1 MTDTATTYQERM
13 PDALADRCREALR
26 EGESVRIAAATDL
39 TEDLRFEERWLL
51 VTDQRVLRFDSNG
64 AGTGN
69 GDASIELSDARSAA
83 VEELVGS
90 GRINVVIGNEEVE
103 VIRYT
108 PSQRAKFARIARG
121 IDQLIK
127 DDPVDMQGEVDK
139 TRCDRC
145 GRLLPEPNGI
155 CSACTNRLAMM
166 RRIARYAVPFK
177 AKLALMVFLSLLFTL
192 AELAP
197 PYIMR
202 LIIDVLEDPAA
213 GASGDPA
220 AGAPGDPFSFLY
232 LLVGAYAVI
241 RLVSFVLEIFKDRLS
256 VWLGGRVIVSV
267 REDLYEN
274 LSRLSMKFYNKRQVG
289 SLISR
294 VSNDTESMMWFLV
307 DGVPYILTNLLL
319 LVGILVLL
327 FLTSWQLTLLVLI
340 PIPLLVTGGWY
351 FWIRLIRAFRTKYYR
366 WGKLV
371 GMAGEMLSSVRVVK
385 TFVQEKREMRRF
397 RSSNEGV
404 FRGDFESEKEAAVFF
419 STVSMLTTSGLILVW
434 YYGGIARIDGTFTT
448 GALIMFIAYLWMLY
462 EPLRWFGELNTWSSR
477 AMSGAE
483 KVFEIVDT
491 PAETE
496 DRDDP
501 VEMKDMKGE
510 VEFEDVTFA
519 YEAGKPVL
527 HDISLHVQ
535 PGEMIGLVG
544 KSGSGKTTMT
554 NLLCRFY
561 DIDDGNLEIDG
572 VPIRD
577 IGLED
582 LRRQIGV
589 VLQDSYFFSGSIA
602 ENIRYSS
609 PDASLEQIMRAARTA
624 NAHDFIC
631 AKPDG
636 YDTQIGEN
644 GKELSG
650 GEKQRIAIARAII
663 HDPRILVLDEATSS
677 VDTHTEKLIQEAIAN
692 LVKGRTTFAIAHRLS
707 TLRRA
712 DRLVVLDAG
721 KIVETGTHEELL
733 DMKGHF
739 YRMVETQ
746 RASTAVMAV
755 GGGKADPNRG
765 ANGHTN

>member
-1 MTDTATTYQERM
+1 MTDSTTSYEERM

-26 EGESVRIAAATDL
+26 EGETIRIAAATDL
-39 TEDLRFEERWLL
+39 TEELRFEERWLV
-51 VTDQRVLRFDSNG
+51 VTDQRLMRFDSNG
-64 AGTGN
+64 ASTGN
-69 GDASIELSDARSAA
+69 GDASIEFSDAKSAA

-90 GRINVVIGNEEVE
+90 GRINVVIGNEEIE
-103 VIRYT
+103 VLRYT
-108 PSQRAKFARIARG
+108 PTQRAKFARIARG

-127 DDPVDMQGEVDK
+127 DDPVDMQGEVDR
-139 TRCDRC
+139 TRCGKCD
-145 GRLLPEPNGI
+145 RLLPEPNGI

-166 RRIARYAVPFK
+166 GRIARYALPFK
-177 AKLALMVFLSLLFTL
+177 GRIALMVFLSLLFTL
-192 AELAP
+192 AELGP

-202 LIIDVLEDPAA
+202 YIIDDVLVSDVDAREEALT
-213 GASGDPA
+213 
-220 AGAPGDPFSFLY
+220 FLY
-232 LLVGAYAVI
+232 YLVGAFAIV
-241 RLVSFVLEIFKDRLS
+241 RLGSYVLEIFRDRLS

-307 DGVPYILTNLLL
+307 DGVPYIITNLLL
-319 LVGILVLL
+319 MVGILVLL
-327 FLTSWQLTLLVLI
+327 FITSWQLTLLVLI

-371 GMAGEMLSSVRVVK
+371 GLAGEMLSSVRVVK

-404 FRGDFESEKEAAVFF
+404 FRGDYESEKEAAVFF
-419 STVSMLTTSGLILVW
+419 STVSMLTSSGLILVW
-434 YYGGIARIDGTFTT
+434 YYGGSAIIDDSFTF
-448 GALIMFIAYLWMLY
+448 GALMMFIAYLWMLY

-496 DRDDP
+496 DRDIP
-501 VEMKDMKGE
+501 VEMDDVKGE
-510 VEFEDVTFA
+510 VKFSDVVFA

-527 HDISLHVQ
+527 HDINLHVQ

-561 DIDDGNLEIDG
+561 DIDDGGLMIDG

-577 IGLED
+577 ISLKD

-589 VLQDSYFFSGSIA
+589 VLQDSYFFSGSVA

-609 PDASLEQIMRAARTA
+609 PDASFERIMRAARTA

-663 HDPRILVLDEATSS
+663 HDPRILILDEATSS

-721 KIVETGTHEELL
+721 RIVESGTHGELL
-733 DMKGHF
+733 GMKGHF

-755 GGGKADPNRG
+755 GGGRNDPHRG
-765 ANGHTN
+765 ANGHTS

>member
-1 MTDTATTYQERM
+1 MTDTTTTHEERM
-13 PDALADRCREALR
+13 PDALADRCREVLR
-26 EGESVRIAAATDL
+26 EGETVRISAATDL
-39 TEDLRFEERWLL
+39 TEDLRFEERWLV
-51 VTDQRVLRFDSNG
+51 VTDQRLMRFHATG
-64 AGTGN
+64 ANAGN
-69 GDASIELSDARSAA
+69 GDASIEFSDARSAA

-90 GRINVVIGNEEVE
+90 GRINVVIGSEEVE

-108 PSQRAKFARIARG
+108 PSQRAKFANIARG

-127 DDPVDMQGEVDK
+127 EKPVEMESEVDR
-139 TRCDRC
+139 TRCGKCD
-145 GRLLPEPNGI
+145 RLLPEPNGI

-166 RRIARYAVPFK
+166 GRIARYALPFK
-177 AKLALMVFLSLLFTL
+177 GRIAMMVFLSLLFTL
-192 AELAP
+192 AELGP

-202 LIIDVLEDPAA
+202 YIIDDVLVADADAREDA
-213 GASGDPA
+213 
-220 AGAPGDPFSFLY
+220 FTFLY
-232 LLVGAYAVI
+232 YLVGAFAIV
-241 RLVSFVLEIFKDRLS
+241 RLGSYVLEIFRDRLS

-319 LVGILVLL
+319 MVGILALL
-327 FLTSWQLTLLVLI
+327 LITSWQLTLLVLI
-340 PIPLLVTGGWY
+340 PIPLLVTGGWF

-371 GMAGEMLSSVRVVK
+371 GLAGEMLSSVRVVK

-404 FRGDFESEKEAAVFF
+404 FRGDYESEKEAAVFF
-419 STVSMLTTSGLILVW
+419 STVSMLTSSGLILVW
-434 YYGGIARIDGTFTT
+434 FYGGSAIIDDTFTP
-448 GALIMFIAYLWMLY
+448 GALMMFIAYLWMLY

-496 DRDDP
+496 DRDVP
-501 VEMKDMKGE
+501 VEMNDVKGE
-510 VEFEDVTFA
+510 VKFTDVVFA

-527 HDISLHVQ
+527 HDINLHVQ

-544 KSGSGKTTMT
+544 KSGSGKTTLT

-561 DIDDGNLEIDG
+561 DIDDGGLMIDG

-577 IGLED
+577 ISLKD

-589 VLQDSYFFSGSIA
+589 VLQDSYFFSGSVA

-609 PDASLEQIMRAARTA
+609 PDASFEQIMRAARTA

-650 GEKQRIAIARAII
+650 GEKQRIAIARAVI
-663 HDPRILVLDEATSS
+663 HDPRILILDEATSS

-721 KIVETGTHEELL
+721 RIVESGTHEELL
-733 DMKGHF
+733 GMKGHF

-755 GGGKADPNRG
+755 GGGRNDPHRG
-765 ANGHTN
+765 ANGNTS

>member
-1 MTDTATTYQERM
+1 M
-13 PDALADRCREALR
+13 
-26 EGESVRIAAATDL
+26 
-39 TEDLRFEERWLL
+39 
-51 VTDQRVLRFDSNG
+51 
-64 AGTGN
+64 
-69 GDASIELSDARSAA
+69 
-83 VEELVGS
+83 EELVGS
-90 GRINVVIGNEEVE
+90 GRINVVIGNEDVE

-145 GRLLPEPNGI
+145 ERLLPEPNGI
-155 CSACTNRLAMM
+155 CSACTNRLAMFQ
-166 RRIARYAVPFK
+166 RIARYALPFK

-192 AELAP
+192 AELGP

-202 LIIDVLEDPAA
+202 LIIDDVLDVPAA
-213 GASGDPA
+213 GAS
-220 AGAPGDPFSFLY
+220 GDPFSFLY

-274 LSRLSMKFYNKRQVG
+274 LSRLNMKFYNKRQVG

-327 FLTSWQLTLLVLI
+327 FVTSWQLTLLVLI
-340 PIPLLVTGGWY
+340 PIPLLVTGGWF
-351 FWIRLIRAFRTKYYR
+351 FWNRLIRAFRTKYYR

-404 FRGDFESEKEAAVFF
+404 FRGDYESEKEAAVFF
-419 STVSMLTTSGLILVW
+419 STVSMLTSSGLILVW
-434 YYGGIARIDGTFTT
+434 YYGGSAVIDDTLTT

-510 VEFEDVTFA
+510 VEFSDVGFA

-527 HDISLHVQ
+527 HDISLHVR

-561 DIDDGNLEIDG
+561 DVDEGGLMIDG

-609 PDASLEQIMRAARTA
+609 PDASFEQIMRAARTA

-663 HDPRILVLDEATSS
+663 HDPRILILDEATSS

-721 KIVETGTHEELL
+721 RIVESGTHEQLL

-755 GGGKADPNRG
+755 GGGRADPNRG
-765 ANGHTN
+765 ANGHAS

>member
-1 MTDTATTYQERM
+1 MTDTTTTYKERM

-26 EGESVRIAAATDL
+26 EGETVRIAAATDL

-51 VTDQRVLRFDSNG
+51 VTDQRLLRFDSNG
-64 AGTGN
+64 SGAGN
-69 GDASIELSDARSAA
+69 GDASIPSIELSDAKSAA

-90 GRINVVIGNEEVE
+90 GRINVVIGNEDIE

-145 GRLLPEPNGI
+145 ARLLPEPNGI

-166 RRIARYAVPFK
+166 QRIARYALPFK
-177 AKLALMVFLSLLFTL
+177 GKLALMVFLSLLFTL
-192 AELAP
+192 AELGP
-197 PYIMR
+197 PYIMGR
-202 LIIDVLEDPAA
+202 IIDDVLDPSAA
-213 GASGDPA
+213 GAS
-220 AGAPGDPFSFLY
+220 GDPFSFLY

-274 LSRLSMKFYNKRQVG
+274 LSRLNMKFYNKRQVG

-327 FLTSWQLTLLVLI
+327 FVTSWQLTLMVLI
-340 PIPLLVTGGWY
+340 PIPLLVIGGGY
-351 FWIRLIRAFRTKYYR
+351 FWVRLIRAFRTKYYR

-404 FRGDFESEKEAAVFF
+404 FRGDYESEKEAAVFF
-419 STVSMLTTSGLILVW
+419 STVSMLTSSGMILVW
-434 YYGGIARIDGTFTT
+434 YYGGAAVIDDTFTT

-496 DRDDP
+496 DREVP
-501 VEMKDMKGE
+501 VEMKDMQGE
-510 VEFEDVTFA
+510 VEFEGVTFA

-561 DIDDGNLEIDG
+561 DIDEGGLKIDG

-577 IGLED
+577 IGLVD

-746 RASTAVMAV
+746 RASTAVLAV
-755 GGGKADPNRG
+755 GGGKSDPNRD
-765 ANGHTN
+765 ANGHTS

>member
-1 MTDTATTYQERM
+1 MTDTTTSYEERM

-26 EGESVRIAAATDL
+26 EGETIRIAAATDL
-39 TEDLRFEERWLL
+39 TEDLRFEERWLV
-51 VTDQRVLRFDSNG
+51 VTDQRLMRFDSNG
-64 AGTGN
+64 ASAGN
-69 GDASIELSDARSAA
+69 GDASIEFSDAKSAA

-90 GRINVVIGNEEVE
+90 GRINVVIGNEEIE
-103 VIRYT
+103 VLRYT
-108 PSQRAKFARIARG
+108 PTQRAKFARIARG

-127 DDPVDMQGEVDK
+127 DDPVDMQGEVDR
-139 TRCDRC
+139 TRCGKC
-145 GRLLPEPNGI
+145 ERLLPEPNGI

-166 RRIARYAVPFK
+166 GRIARYALPFK
-177 AKLALMVFLSLLFTL
+177 GRITLMVFLSFLFTL
-192 AELAP
+192 AELGP

-202 LIIDVLEDPAA
+202 YIIDDVLVADVDAREDALT
-213 GASGDPA
+213 
-220 AGAPGDPFSFLY
+220 FLY
-232 LLVGAYAVI
+232 YLVGAFAIV
-241 RLVSFVLEIFKDRLS
+241 RLGSYVLEIFRDRLS

-307 DGVPYILTNLLL
+307 DGVPYIITNLLL
-319 LVGILVLL
+319 MVGILVLL
-327 FLTSWQLTLLVLI
+327 FITSWQLTLLVLI

-371 GMAGEMLSSVRVVK
+371 GLAGEMLSSVRVVK

-404 FRGDFESEKEAAVFF
+404 FRGDYESEKEAAVFF
-419 STVSMLTTSGLILVW
+419 STVSMLTSSGLILVW
-434 YYGGIARIDGTFTT
+434 FYGGSAIIDDTFTT
-448 GALIMFIAYLWMLY
+448 GALMMFIAYLWMLY

-496 DRDDP
+496 DRDVP
-501 VEMKDMKGE
+501 VEMDDVKGE
-510 VEFEDVTFA
+510 VKFSDVVFA

-527 HDISLHVQ
+527 HDINLHVQ

-561 DIDDGNLEIDG
+561 DIDDGGLMIDG

-577 IGLED
+577 ISLKD

-589 VLQDSYFFSGSIA
+589 VLQDSYFFSGSVA

-609 PDASLEQIMRAARTA
+609 PDASFEQIMRAARTA

-663 HDPRILVLDEATSS
+663 HDPRILILDEATSS

-721 KIVETGTHEELL
+721 RIVESGTHGELL
-733 DMKGHF
+733 GMKGHF

-755 GGGKADPNRG
+755 GGGRNDPHRG
-765 ANGHTN
+765 ANGHTS

>member
-1 MTDTATTYQERM
+1 MTDTTTTYKERM

-51 VTDQRVLRFDSNG
+51 VTDQRLLRFDSNG

-69 GDASIELSDARSAA
+69 GDSSIELSDARSAA

-90 GRINVVIGNEEVE
+90 GRINVVIGNEDVE

-166 RRIARYAVPFK
+166 ARIARYAVPFK
-177 AKLALMVFLSLLFTL
+177 AKLALMVFLSFLFTL
-192 AELAP
+192 AELGP

-202 LIIDVLEDPAA
+202 LIIDVLDDPDA
-213 GASGDPA
+213 GASA
-220 AGAPGDPFSFLY
+220 DPFSFLY
-232 LLVGAYAVI
+232 LLVGAFAVI

-289 SLISR
+289 SLVSR

-327 FLTSWQLTLLVLI
+327 FVTSWQLTLLVLI
-340 PIPLLVTGGWY
+340 PIPLLVTGGWF
-351 FWIRLIRAFRTKYYR
+351 FWNRLIRAFRTKYYR

-404 FRGDFESEKEAAVFF
+404 FRGDYESEKEAAVFF
-419 STVSMLTTSGLILVW
+419 STVSMLTSSGLILVW
-434 YYGGIARIDGTFTT
+434 YYGGSDRIDGTLTT

-501 VEMKDMKGE
+501 VEMKDMRGE
-510 VEFEDVTFA
+510 VEFNDVVFA

-561 DIDDGNLEIDG
+561 DIDEGSLMIDG

-589 VLQDSYFFSGSIA
+589 VLQDSYFFSGTVA

-609 PDASLEQIMRAARTA
+609 PDASFERVMRAARTA

-663 HDPRILVLDEATSS
+663 HDPRILILDEATSS

-721 KIVETGTHEELL
+721 RIVETGTHEELL

-755 GGGKADPNRG
+755 GGSKADPNRG
-765 ANGHTN
+765 ANGHTS

>member
-1 MTDTATTYQERM
+1 MTDTTTSYEERM

-26 EGESVRIAAATDL
+26 EGETIRIAAATDL
-39 TEDLRFEERWLL
+39 TEDLRFEERWLV
-51 VTDQRVLRFDSNG
+51 VTDKRLMRFDSNG
-64 AGTGN
+64 ASMGN
-69 GDASIELSDARSAA
+69 GDASIEFSDAKSAA

-90 GRINVVIGNEEVE
+90 GRINVVIGNEEIE
-103 VIRYT
+103 VLRYT
-108 PSQRAKFARIARG
+108 ATQRAKFARIARG

-127 DDPVDMQGEVDK
+127 DDPVDMQGEVDR
-139 TRCDRC
+139 TRCGKCD
-145 GRLLPEPNGI
+145 RLLPEPNGI

-166 RRIARYAVPFK
+166 GRIARYALPFK
-177 AKLALMVFLSLLFTL
+177 GRIALMVFLSLLFTL
-192 AELAP
+192 AELGP

-202 LIIDVLEDPAA
+202 YIIDDVLVADVDAREEALT
-213 GASGDPA
+213 
-220 AGAPGDPFSFLY
+220 FLY
-232 LLVGAYAVI
+232 YLVGAFAIV
-241 RLVSFVLEIFKDRLS
+241 RLGSYVLEIFRDRLS

-307 DGVPYILTNLLL
+307 DGVPYIITNLLL
-319 LVGILVLL
+319 MVGILVLL
-327 FLTSWQLTLLVLI
+327 FITSWQLTLLVLI

-371 GMAGEMLSSVRVVK
+371 GLAGEMLSSVRVVK

-404 FRGDFESEKEAAVFF
+404 FRGDYESEKEAAVFF
-419 STVSMLTTSGLILVW
+419 STVSMLTSSGLILVW
-434 YYGGIARIDGTFTT
+434 YYGGSAIIDDTFTP
-448 GALIMFIAYLWMLY
+448 GALMMFIAYLWMLY

-496 DRDDP
+496 DRDVP
-501 VEMKDMKGE
+501 VEMNDVKGE
-510 VEFEDVTFA
+510 VKFSDVVFA

-527 HDISLHVQ
+527 HDINLHVQ

-561 DIDDGNLEIDG
+561 DIDDGGLMIDG

-577 IGLED
+577 ISLKD

-589 VLQDSYFFSGSIA
+589 VLQDSYFFSGSVA

-609 PDASLEQIMRAARTA
+609 PDASFEQIMRAARTA

-663 HDPRILVLDEATSS
+663 HDPRILILDEATSS

-721 KIVETGTHEELL
+721 RIVETGTHGELL
-733 DMKGHF
+733 GMKGHF

-755 GGGKADPNRG
+755 GGGRNDPHSG
-765 ANGHTN
+765 ANGHTS

>member
-1 MTDTATTYQERM
+1 MTDSTTSYEERM

-26 EGESVRIAAATDL
+26 EGETIRIAAATDL
-39 TEDLRFEERWLL
+39 TEDLRFEERWLV
-51 VTDQRVLRFDSNG
+51 VTDQRLMRFDSNG
-64 AGTGN
+64 ASAGN
-69 GDASIELSDARSAA
+69 GNASIEFSDAKSAA

-90 GRINVVIGNEEVE
+90 GRINVVIGNEEIE
-103 VIRYT
+103 VLRYT
-108 PSQRAKFARIARG
+108 ATQRAKFARITRG

-127 DDPVDMQGEVDK
+127 DDPVDMQGEVDR
-139 TRCDRC
+139 TRCGKCD
-145 GRLLPEPNGI
+145 RLLPEPNGI

-166 RRIARYAVPFK
+166 GRIARYALPFK
-177 AKLALMVFLSLLFTL
+177 GRIAMMVFLSLLFTL
-192 AELAP
+192 AELGP

-202 LIIDVLEDPAA
+202 YIIDDVLVADEDAREEA
-213 GASGDPA
+213 LT
-220 AGAPGDPFSFLY
+220 FLY
-232 LLVGAYAVI
+232 YLVGAFAFV
-241 RLVSFVLEIFKDRLS
+241 RLGSYVLEIFRDRLS

-307 DGVPYILTNLLL
+307 DGVPYIITNLLL
-319 LVGILVLL
+319 MVGILVLL
-327 FLTSWQLTLLVLI
+327 FITSWQLTLLVLI

-351 FWIRLIRAFRTKYYR
+351 FWVRLIRAFRTKYYR

-371 GMAGEMLSSVRVVK
+371 GLAGEMLSSVRVVK

-404 FRGDFESEKEAAVFF
+404 FRGDYESEKEAAVFF
-419 STVSMLTTSGLILVW
+419 STVSMLTSSGLILVW
-434 YYGGIARIDGTFTT
+434 YYGGSAIIDDTFTP
-448 GALIMFIAYLWMLY
+448 GALMMFIAYLWMLY

-496 DRDDP
+496 DRDVP
-501 VEMKDMKGE
+501 VEMDDVKGE
-510 VEFEDVTFA
+510 VKFSDVVFA

-527 HDISLHVQ
+527 HDINLHVQ

-561 DIDDGNLEIDG
+561 DIDDGGLMIDG

-577 IGLED
+577 ISLKD

-589 VLQDSYFFSGSIA
+589 VLQDSYFFSGSVA

-609 PDASLEQIMRAARTA
+609 PDASFEQIMRAARTA

-663 HDPRILVLDEATSS
+663 HDPRILILDEATSS

-721 KIVETGTHEELL
+721 RIVETGTHAELL
-733 DMKGHF
+733 GMKGHF

-755 GGGKADPNRG
+755 GGGRNDPHSG
-765 ANGHTN
+765 ANGHTS

>member
-1 MTDTATTYQERM
+1 MTDTTTSYQERM

-26 EGESVRIAAATDL
+26 EGETIRIAAATDL
-39 TEDLRFEERWLL
+39 TEELRFEERWLV
-51 VTDQRVLRFDSNG
+51 VTDQRLMRFDSNG
-64 AGTGN
+64 ASTGN
-69 GDASIELSDARSAA
+69 GDATIEFSDAKSAA

-90 GRINVVIGNEEVE
+90 GRINVVIGNEEIE
-103 VIRYT
+103 VLRYT
-108 PSQRAKFARIARG
+108 ATQRAKFARIARG

-127 DDPVDMQGEVDK
+127 DDPVDMQGEVDR
-139 TRCDRC
+139 TRCGKCD
-145 GRLLPEPNGI
+145 RLLPEPNGI

-166 RRIARYAVPFK
+166 GRIARYALPFK
-177 AKLALMVFLSLLFTL
+177 GRIAMMVFLSLLFTL
-192 AELAP
+192 AELGP

-202 LIIDVLEDPAA
+202 YIIDGVLVADVDAREDALT
-213 GASGDPA
+213 
-220 AGAPGDPFSFLY
+220 FLY
-232 LLVGAYAVI
+232 YLVGAFAIV
-241 RLVSFVLEIFKDRLS
+241 RLGSYVLEIFRDRLS

-274 LSRLSMKFYNKRQVG
+274 LSRLNMKFYNKRQVG

-307 DGVPYILTNLLL
+307 DGVPYIITNLLL
-319 LVGILVLL
+319 MVGILVLL
-327 FLTSWQLTLLVLI
+327 FITSWQLTLLVLI

-371 GMAGEMLSSVRVVK
+371 GLAGEMLSSVRVVK

-404 FRGDFESEKEAAVFF
+404 FRGDYESEKEAAVFF
-419 STVSMLTTSGLILVW
+419 STVSMLTSSGLILVW
-434 YYGGIARIDGTFTT
+434 YYGGSAIIDDTFTL
-448 GALIMFIAYLWMLY
+448 GALMMFIAYLWMLY

-496 DRDDP
+496 DRDVP
-501 VEMKDMKGE
+501 VEMDDVKGE
-510 VEFEDVTFA
+510 VKFSDVVFA

-527 HDISLHVQ
+527 HDINLHVQ

-561 DIDDGNLEIDG
+561 DIDDGGLMIDG

-577 IGLED
+577 ISLKD

-589 VLQDSYFFSGSIA
+589 VLQDSYFFSGSVA

-609 PDASLEQIMRAARTA
+609 PDASFEQIMRAARTA

-650 GEKQRIAIARAII
+650 GEKQRLAIARAVI
-663 HDPRILVLDEATSS
+663 HDPSILILDEATSS

-721 KIVETGTHEELL
+721 RIVETGTHGELL
-733 DMKGHF
+733 GMKGHF

-755 GGGKADPNRG
+755 GGGRNDPHRG
-765 ANGHTN
+765 ANGHTS

>member
-1 MTDTATTYQERM
+1 MTDTATTYKERM
-13 PDALADRCREALR
+13 PDALADRCRAALR

-51 VTDQRVLRFDSNG
+51 VTDQRLLRFDSNG
-64 AGTGN
+64 AGAGN
-69 GDASIELSDARSAA
+69 GDVSIPSIELSDARSAA

-90 GRINVVIGNEEVE
+90 GRINVVIGNEDVE

-108 PSQRAKFARIARG
+108 PTQRAKFARIARG

-139 TRCDRC
+139 SRCDRC

-166 RRIARYAVPFK
+166 GRIARYALPFK
-177 AKLALMVFLSLLFTL
+177 GKLALMVFLSLLFTL
-192 AELAP
+192 AELGP
-197 PYIMR
+197 PYIMGR
-202 LIIDVLEDPAA
+202 IIDDVLDPS
-213 GASGDPA
+213 ASGTA
-220 AGAPGDPFSFLY
+220 ADRLSLLY
-232 LLVGAYAVI
+232 LLVGAFAVI

-319 LVGILVLL
+319 VSGILVLL
-327 FLTSWQLTLLVLI
+327 FVTSWQLTLMVLI

-419 STVSMLTTSGLILVW
+419 STVSMLTSSGLILVW
-434 YYGGIARIDGTFTT
+434 YYGGSARIDDTFTT

-510 VEFEDVTFA
+510 VEFSDVTFA

-527 HDISLHVQ
+527 HDISLHVE

-561 DIDDGNLEIDG
+561 DIDDGGLLIDG

-609 PDASLEQIMRAARTA
+609 PDASFEQIMRAARTA

-663 HDPRILVLDEATSS
+663 HDPRILILDEATSS
-677 VDTHTEKLIQEAIAN
+677 VDTHTERLIQEAIAN

-721 KIVETGTHEELL
+721 RVVETGTHAELL

-765 ANGHTN
+765 ANGHTT